1 MTPRISLEQ
10 WQALVAV
17 VDAGGYAQAAEKL
30 HKSQSSVTYLVQ
42 KLQSLLGVQAFEIKG
57 RKAVLTPAGD
67 LLYRRARV
75 LLEEAA
81 SLEKAAKQASAGWE
95 AEIRIAAEVL
105 FPTWLLLKA
114 FDRLNAESP
123 HTRIELFESV
133 LAGTQEALLQGQAD
147 LAITPHVPHGFSGE
161 PLLSLRVVL
170 AAHPEHPLHKLG
182 RPVTQR
188 DLRAHRHLVVRE
200 SDTKRGTKTWI
211 DTAQRWTVSHMS
223 TSIFAAAMGFGFG
236 WYPEERIRAEL
247 HAGTLV
253 PLKLREG
260 SERFA
265 QHYLIYRD
273 RDNAGPGTL
282 RLAEIIRELV
292 ATECEGEADANHRH
306 RRQPA

>member
-17 VDAGGYAQAAEKL
+17 VDAGGYAQAAAKL

-42 KLQSLLGVQAFEIKG
+42 KLQSRLGVKAFEIQG

-95 AEIRIAAEVL
+95 AEIRVAAEIL

-114 FDRLNAESP
+114 FDRLGAESP
-123 HTRIELFESV
+123 NTRIELFESV
-133 LAGTQEALLQGQAD
+133 LGGGQEALLEGQVD
-147 LAITPHVPHGFSGE
+147 LAITPHVPQGFSGE

-182 RPVTQR
+182 RPLTQR

-200 SDTKRGTKTWI
+200 SDTRRATKTWI
-211 DTAQRWTVSHMS
+211 DTAQRWTVSHVS

-236 WYPEERIRAEL
+236 RFPEERIRAEL

-253 PLKLREG
+253 PLSLREG
-260 SERFA
+260 GDRFA
-265 QHYLIYRD
+265 PHYLVFRD

-292 ATECEGEADANHRH
+292 KSECR
-306 RRQPA
+306 